1 MNAKRGQN
9 SAAPPRGQEVG
20 AQPMV
25 KWATLGVLGLCV
37 VVFAWRQWRPSV
49 PPDGASG
56 STSATEIRL
65 EEQREPAFLKPKPRE
80 ETAPAPAVPL
90 AEQTSAS
97 PAPVAPLAPVDA
109 DTSRLAAGLTSLVS
123 ANGSLTAEDVQVW
136 RTNFQQLVQGG
147 DGVVRALQTFLA
159 QNQDVAFDMETARA
173 VGYRSARVAAFDA
186 LRQIGG
192 PEAAA
197 VLEQTLGETTS
208 PKEIAAL
215 AFELDQLAQGQYR
228 EKPLGRARDALAT
241 LGASNAQNVDVAP
254 LFEVF
259 QQYGDASIVPDL
271 EKATGQWKYYA
282 LSALASLPDNA
293 GLPALLT
300 MADPSAASENR
311 LTALEMVAQLAG
323 TGAVARQALT
333 AQVAN
338 KQIPANYWPYLSGPL
353 AGDQYYPAEAMLT
366 TYPVMPSRND
376 IQSTHVVSG
385 NQNFY
390 QLPSDVSLTP
400 DGLNQRMALVNELIA
415 VASDTAALQAL
426 QQAQT
431 TLQNRMTTLAAASVA
446 SPARAGE

>member
-1 MNAKRGQN
+1 
-9 SAAPPRGQEVG
+9 
-20 AQPMV
+20 
-25 KWATLGVLGLCV
+25 
-37 VVFAWRQWRPSV
+37 
-49 PPDGASG
+49 
-56 STSATEIRL
+56 
-65 EEQREPAFLKPKPRE
+65 
-80 ETAPAPAVPL
+80 
-90 AEQTSAS
+90 
-97 PAPVAPLAPVDA
+97 LAPVDA

-123 ANGSLTAEDVQVW
+123 ANGSLAAEDVQVW
-136 RTNFQQLVQGG
+136 RTNLQQLVQGG
-147 DGVVRALQTFLA
+147 DGVVPALQTFLA

-259 QQYGDASIVPDL
+259 QQYGDASIMPDL

-293 GLPALLT
+293 GLPGLLT
-300 MADPSAASENR
+300 MADPSAAS
-311 LTALEMVAQLAG
+311 EMVAQLAG

-333 AQVAN
+333 AQVC
-338 KQIPANYWPYLSGPL
+338 KQTDSSELLALPQRTVGGRSILSGR
-353 AGDQYYPAEAMLT
+353 GDAHDLSRHAIAERYPIHACRFWE
-366 TYPVMPSRND
+366 PE
-376 IQSTHVVSG
+376 
-385 NQNFY
+385 F
-390 QLPSDVSLTP
+390 LPTP
-400 DGLNQRMALVNELIA
+400 Q
-415 VASDTAALQAL
+415 
-426 QQAQT
+426 
-431 TLQNRMTTLAAASVA
+431 
-446 SPARAGE
+446 